1 MNIKIPFLTL
11 IMFGVL
17 AVPQQ
22 ASSQMMA
29 NSAECIP
36 AKEAIINLRPPFF
49 GTPAV
54 WDAVFGVRNNMI
66 QFSGAVTLEN
76 RNLLVV
82 GEALDMAYKPLE
94 HVLVEINS
102 RARAV
107 SEKRYPAKAGE
118 RTSGILKTDKG
129 YVVSA
134 TIRGGKKESEKWA
147 RLAWYDGER
156 NFLRELVL
164 KDGVFDYESMNI
176 AEAANGSGFVAVIK
190 AINRQDESD
199 QHGVL
204 YRLSESG
211 KVLWKRSYR
220 PGITNHIYGVSVTD
234 GNHYIAGGQIRNEDG
249 RMAGWLLKLND
260 DGTIVWQNTYPR
272 GHLAVFRSGF
282 TKKMLHD
289 SDHYVVVGQVMPYGT
304 DPGAAWVLEVD
315 SLGATVWQRYF
326 RATGFDIDGRGV
338 QAYGDGRISV
348 LANADAKDETAG
360 APDHIRLLTLSPRG
374 DLAGD
379 EAYLEGH
386 RAEARQL
393 INGWSGER
401 IVTAFIEVESTAGA
415 EDKVELIT
423 EALERQEREA
433 SMAESSKG
441 YGPPAPTGD
450 QIVTIAQSLPKE
462 IRNEGW
468 VFVATGLD
476 PYTDPCI
483 IPTPDT
489 AP

>member
-1 MNIKIPFLTL
+1 MNIKLPFLTL
-11 IMFGVL
+11 IAAGLL
-17 AVPQQ
+17 AGPPPAMAQI
-22 ASSQMMA
+22 MA
-29 NSAECIP
+29 NTAACIP
-36 AKEAIINLRPPFF
+36 TKEAIINLRPPFF

-54 WDAVFGVRNNMI
+54 WDAIFGVRNNMI
-66 QFSGAVTLEN
+66 EFSGAVTLDN
-76 RNLLVV
+76 KNLLVV

-118 RTSGILKTDKG
+118 RSSGILKTAKG
-129 YVVSA
+129 YVVSS
-134 TIRGGKKESEKWA
+134 TIRGGKKEDEKWT

-156 NFLRELVL
+156 NFLRDMVL
-164 KDGVFDYESMNI
+164 KDAVFDYESMNI
-176 AEAANGSGFVAVIK
+176 AEAAGGGGFVAVIK
-190 AINRQDESD
+190 AVNRKDETD

-204 YRLSESG
+204 FRISESG
-211 KVLWKRSYR
+211 KVVWKRSYR

-234 GNHYIAGGQIRNEDG
+234 GDHYIAGGQIRNEDG

-272 GHLAVFRSGF
+272 GQMAVFRSGF
-282 TKKMLHD
+282 TKKMLND
-289 SDHYVVVGQVMPYGT
+289 SDHYVVSGQVVPYGT

-348 LANADAKDETAG
+348 LANAKVKGESAG

-374 DLAGD
+374 ELAGD

-386 RAEARQL
+386 RAEARQ
-393 INGWSGER
+393 IIPGWSGER
-401 IVTAFIEVESTAGA
+401 IVTAFIEVETPTGN

-433 SMAESSKG
+433 AMAENGKN
-441 YGPPAPTGD
+441 YGPPVPTAE
-450 QIVTIAQSLPKE
+450 QVAAIAESLPNE

-476 PYTDPCI
+476 PYTDPCVL
-483 IPTPDT
+483 PTPGT